1 LRIRGLAASGNE
13 GSPGND
19 DCNDRQFRKWDASS
33 APELLT
39 TIISHGWPF
48 FPGLRA

>member
-1 LRIRGLAASGNE
+1 LRIRGLAASRRQG
-13 GSPGND
+13 GAND

-39 TIISHGWPF
+39 TIISHGWPV
-48 FPGLRA
+48 PGLRA